1 MHPPLI
7 LSLSKD
13 ERVEGQGRQHLAAP
27 AAVRLG
33 QNGRQV
39 LRPVDVES
47 QRGERQYQEWQP
59 ARSCLLLVSG

>member
-1 MHPPLI
+1 M
-7 LSLSKD
+7 
-13 ERVEGQGRQHLAAP
+13 EGQERQDRAAP

-59 ARSCLLLVSG
+59 ARPCLPLVGG